1 MKATIVNT
9 VENTTKVVT
18 LPESANNLK
27 DLKKF
32 LDINEGQFFEG
43 VTRTDLIADTQALP
57 TLPEEK
63 KERGY
68 VFFVSPEQNRIKN
81 GVFTR
86 KECYAYIKENNL
98 GQVVKDEFGR
108 NFTQVAT
115 DSLNNLI
122 SRLMEVTG
130 FPNTIASETPEA
142 PHALQDAQEAQGIT
156 TEKELMEAI
165 ATALEEI
172 ASNDLNILATID
184 TIKRGIARV
193 FKSPYSVQDIE
204 NMKK

>member
-18 LPESANNLK
+18 IPESANNLR

-43 VTRTDLIADTQALP
+43 VTRTDLIANTQALP

-68 VFFVSPEQNRIKN
+68 VFFVSPEQNKIKN
-81 GVFTR
+81 GIFTR

-98 GQVVKDEFGR
+98 SQVVKDEFGR

-130 FPNTIASETPEA
+130 SPNTVSSEA
-142 PHALQDAQEAQGIT
+142 PQDLHALQCEQDAQGIT

-165 ATALEEI
+165 ATALDEI
-172 ASNDLNILATID
+172 ASNNLNVLTTID
-184 TIKRGIARV
+184 SIKSGIARV

>member
-81 GVFTR
+81 GVLTR

-115 DSLNNLI
+115 DSLNRLI
-122 SRLMEVTG
+122 SGLMETTG
-130 FPNTIASETPEA
+130 FPNTVMNEAPEA
-142 PHALQDAQEAQGIT
+142 PHAISAQDAQGIT
-156 TEKELMEAI
+156 TEKELIEAI
-165 ATALEEI
+165 VTALEEI
-172 ASNDLNILATID
+172 ASNDLSVLATID

>member
-9 VENTTKVVT
+9 VENTTKAVT

-98 GQVVKDEFGR
+98 SQVVKDEFGR

-142 PHALQDAQEAQGIT
+142 PHALQGAQDAQGIT

-165 ATALEEI
+165 ANALEEI
-172 ASNDLNILATID
+172 VSNNLSVLTTIGD
-184 TIKRGIARV
+184 IRRGIAHV

>member
-18 LPESANNLK
+18 LPESTNNLK

-43 VTRTDLIADTQALP
+43 VTRTDLIANTQALP

-68 VFFVSPEQNRIKN
+68 VFFVSPEQNKIKN
-81 GVFTR
+81 GVLTR

-115 DSLNNLI
+115 DSLNRLI
-122 SRLMEVTG
+122 SGLMETTG
-130 FPNTIASETPEA
+130 FPNTISSEAPEA
-142 PHALQDAQEAQGIT
+142 SQNAQDAQGIT
-156 TEKELMEAI
+156 TEKELMQAI
-165 ATALEEI
+165 VTALEEI
-172 ASNDLNILATID
+172 ASNDLSVLATID

>member
-81 GVFTR
+81 GVLTR

-122 SRLMEVTG
+122 SELMETAG
-130 FPNTIASETPEA
+130 FPNTIRNEAPEA
-142 PHALQDAQEAQGIT
+142 PHAIQGAQDAQGIT
-156 TEKELMEAI
+156 TEKELMIAI

-184 TIKRGIARV
+184 TIKRGIAHV